1 MNTVNFIFGKAP
13 GTGNPIRR
21 SGLLCSVV
29 FVLLF
34 CTLLGRG
41 QISDPQSQAAPAA
54 SANGEAATTLTDP
67 TVQKPAA
74 PDSKPDESAGQ
85 KPMSPEAARQAQLV
99 ADTNRLYQL
108 AQELQA
114 EVAKSSKNT
123 LSLSVV
129 KKAAEVEK
137 LARSLKERMKTE

>member
-1 MNTVNFIFGKAP
+1 MKAVTTIISKAP
-13 GTGNPIRR
+13 ETRKPIPRLGR
-21 SGLLCSVV
+21 
-29 FVLLF
+29 LF
-34 CTLLGRG
+34 CAVFLFALCALSGRG
-41 QISDPQSQAAPAA
+41 QADPQSPAPSSQTAPVP
-54 SANGEAATTLTDP
+54 ATTP
-67 TVQKPAA
+67 SSQKAAA
-74 PDSKPDESAGQ
+74 PDGKANESAGQ
-85 KPMSPEAARQAQLV
+85 KPMSPEDARQAQIV
-99 ADTNRLYQL
+99 ADTNKLYQL

>member
-1 MNTVNFIFGKAP
+1 
-13 GTGNPIRR
+13 
-21 SGLLCSVV
+21 
-29 FVLLF
+29 
-34 CTLLGRG
+34 
-41 QISDPQSQAAPAA
+41 
-54 SANGEAATTLTDP
+54 
-67 TVQKPAA
+67 
-74 PDSKPDESAGQ
+74 
-85 KPMSPEAARQAQLV
+85 MSPEAARQAQLV